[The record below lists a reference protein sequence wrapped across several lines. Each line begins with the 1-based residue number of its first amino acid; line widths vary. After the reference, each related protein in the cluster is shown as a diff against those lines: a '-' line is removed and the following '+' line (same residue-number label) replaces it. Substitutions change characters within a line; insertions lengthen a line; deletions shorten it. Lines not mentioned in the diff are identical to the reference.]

1 MCCSSAALPPLP
13 QSKIFRPATRASQII
28 CPDCSMS
35 LILERSSDC
44 RVSRCSWS
52 ESVSRL
58 AASFDEWLSTLL
70 EEISIV
76 YYSPPF
82 TKALLTDDQFKFN
95 SNAAAVPGTEAATP
109 RHSIVLSPRRLLRT
123 LLRRRSHRLS

>member
-1 MCCSSAALPPLP
+1 MCCASAALPQLP
-13 QSKIFRPATRASQII
+13 HSRIFLPATSASQII

-44 RVSRCSWS
+44 RVSRCSWR

-58 AASFDEWLSTLL
+58 AASFDELLSTLL
-70 EEISIV
+70 EQISIV

-95 SNAAAVPGTEAATP
+95 ANAAAVPGTKAATS
-109 RHSIVLSPRRLLRT
+109 RHSIVLSARRLLRAV
-123 LLRRRSHRLS
+123 L